1 MSNEKSRRPM
11 GPEAPSARKQRG
23 FSLME
28 LMVVIAILGILSTIV
43 VKNVIPMIGK
53 GKANAA
59 KASVQTIKEIVTT
72 YWLNNSRLPDS
83 LETLTQPD
91 PNNDDEPYLDNPDS
105 LIDPWKNPY
114 EYTQESSRKFVVIS
128 RGADGL
134 PGGEGEDA
142 DITSKD
148 LKN

>member
-1 MSNEKSRRPM
+1 MSTAENRL
-11 GPEAPSARKQRG
+11 APRARG

-53 GKANAA
+53 GKAGAA
-59 KASVQTIKEIVTT
+59 KASVQTIKEAVTL
-72 YWLNNSRLPDS
+72 YMLNNNRLPDS

-91 PNNDDEPYLDNPDS
+91 PNNDNEPYIDNAEG
-105 LIDPWKNPY
+105 LIDPWDNPY
-114 EYTQESSRKFVVIS
+114 EYTQESSRKFIVVS

-134 PGGEGEDA
+134 PGGEGEDG
-142 DITSKD
+142 DISSKD
-148 LKN
+148 IKN